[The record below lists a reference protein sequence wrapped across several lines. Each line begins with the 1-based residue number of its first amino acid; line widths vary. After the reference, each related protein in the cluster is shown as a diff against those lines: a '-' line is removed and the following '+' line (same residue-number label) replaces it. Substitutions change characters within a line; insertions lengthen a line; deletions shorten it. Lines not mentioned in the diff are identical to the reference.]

1 MSEFQYDLVI
11 IGAGPGGYEAAYEA
25 ADFGMKVALVEKDLV
40 GGTCLNRGCVP
51 TKTMMHS
58 SDAYRI
64 ATQSASIGV
73 SAEGVKADLNRIID
87 RKCEVSETLR
97 DGIMFLLK
105 KKKVDFVAGTAKV
118 TDGHTVEISGN
129 DEVSELTAANIM
141 IATGSEPATPP
152 IPGADLPG
160 VLDSTGLLE
169 LRGEIMKD
177 FVIIGG
183 GVIGIEFATI
193 YSDLGTNVTVVEAMD
208 RLLPNMDKELG
219 RSLKM
224 NFKNR
229 GIDTHTNAMVEKIE
243 ERNGRLV
250 CFYKEKDK
258 VQEVEADHI
267 LVCTGRRPVTKGV
280 FSEELEEK
288 LLGARGFLQVDDCYR
303 TEIPSIYGIGDAIGG
318 TMLAHTATA
327 EGRNAVA
334 IMNGKEPEI
343 NMNVVAGCIY
353 TSPEIASV
361 GLTQDEAKEAGI
373 DVITKKFPTSAN
385 GKTIIEELDRGFIK
399 LVASKEDHTLLGA
412 QLMCGRATDI
422 IGELAVAIANG
433 LTVEEVANTIHPHPT
448 FVEAVCEAARA

>member
-64 ATQSASIGV
+64 ATRSANIGV
-73 SAEGVKADLNRIID
+73 SAEGVKADLDRIID

-97 DGIMFLLK
+97 EGIMFLLK

-288 LLGARGFLQVDDCYR
+288 LLGARGFLQVDECYR

-422 IGELAVAIANG
+422 IGELAVTIANG
-433 LTVEEVANTIHPHPT
+433 LTIEEVANTIHPHPT

>member
-25 ADFGMKVALVEKDLV
+25 ADYGMKVALVEKDLV

-64 ATQSASIGV
+64 ATCSEGIGIT
-73 SAEGVKADLNRIID
+73 ATGVKADLDRIID
-87 RKCEVSETLR
+87 RKEKVSETLR
-97 DGIMFLLK
+97 DGILFLLK
-105 KKKVDFVAGTAKV
+105 KKKIDYIQGTAQVAGE
-118 TDGHTVEISGN
+118 HTIAISGN
-129 DEVSELTAANIM
+129 EEVSELTASNIM
-141 IATGSEPATPP
+141 IATGSESAVPP
-152 IPGADLPG
+152 IPGIDLPG
-160 VLDSTGLLE
+160 VLDSTALLE

-193 YSDLGTNVTVVEAMD
+193 YSDLGTKVTVVEALD

-229 GIDTHTNAMVEKIE
+229 GIDVHTSAMVEKIE
-243 ERNGRLV
+243 QRDDRLV

-267 LVCTGRRPVTKGV
+267 LVCTGRRPVTKGI
-280 FSEELEEK
+280 FTPELEEK
-288 LLGARGFLQVDDCYR
+288 VLGERGFLKVDDCYR
-303 TEIPSIYGIGDAIGG
+303 TAFPNIYGIGDVIGG

-327 EGRNAVA
+327 EGRDAVA
-334 IMNGKEPEI
+334 IMNGHEPEI
-343 NMNVVAGCIY
+343 NQNVVAGCIY

-361 GLTQDEAKEAGI
+361 GLTQDEAKAAGI
-373 DVITKKFPTSAN
+373 DVIVKKFPTSAN
-385 GKTIIEELDRGFIK
+385 GKTVIEELDRGFIK

-448 FVEAVCEAARA
+448 FVEAVCDAARS

>member
-64 ATQSASIGV
+64 ATRSANIGV

-288 LLGARGFLQVDDCYR
+288 LLGARGFLQVDECYR

-385 GKTIIEELDRGFIK
+385 GKTVIEELDRGFIK

-433 LTVEEVANTIHPHPT
+433 LTIEEVANTIHPHPT

>member
-64 ATQSASIGV
+64 ATRSANIGV
-73 SAEGVKADLNRIID
+73 TAEGVKADLNRIID

-433 LTVEEVANTIHPHPT
+433 LTIDEVANTIHPHPT

>member
-64 ATQSASIGV
+64 ATQSANIGV
-73 SAEGVKADLNRIID
+73 SAECVKADLNRIID

-433 LTVEEVANTIHPHPT
+433 LTIEEVANTIHPHPT

>member
-64 ATQSASIGV
+64 ATRSANIGV

-160 VLDSTGLLE
+160 VLDSTGLLD

-433 LTVEEVANTIHPHPT
+433 LTIEEVANTIHPHPT

>member
-64 ATQSASIGV
+64 ATRSANIGV

-258 VQEVEADHI
+258 VREVEADHI

-433 LTVEEVANTIHPHPT
+433 LTIEEVANTIHPHPT

>member
-64 ATQSASIGV
+64 ATRSANIGV

-399 LVASKEDHTLLGA
+399 LVASREDHTLLGA

-433 LTVEEVANTIHPHPT
+433 LTIEEVANTIHPHPT

>member
-64 ATQSASIGV
+64 ATRSANIGV

-343 NMNVVAGCIY
+343 NMNVVAGCVY

-433 LTVEEVANTIHPHPT
+433 LTIEEVANTIHPHPT

>member
-64 ATQSASIGV
+64 ATRSASIGV

-97 DGIMFLLK
+97 EGIMFLLK

-288 LLGARGFLQVDDCYR
+288 LLGARGFLQVDECYR

-433 LTVEEVANTIHPHPT
+433 LTIEEVANTIHPHPT

>member
-64 ATQSASIGV
+64 ATRSTNIGV
-73 SAEGVKADLNRIID
+73 TAEGAKADLNRIID

-280 FSEELEEK
+280 FSAELEEK

-433 LTVEEVANTIHPHPT
+433 LTIDEVANTIHPHPT

>member
-64 ATQSASIGV
+64 ATRSANIGV

-97 DGIMFLLK
+97 EGIMFLLK

-118 TDGHTVEISGN
+118 TDGHTVEINGN

-193 YSDLGTNVTVVEAMD
+193 YSDLETNVTVVEAMD

-288 LLGARGFLQVDDCYR
+288 LLGARGFLQVDECYR

-433 LTVEEVANTIHPHPT
+433 LTIEEVANTIHPHPT

>member
-1 MSEFQYDLVI
+1 M
-11 IGAGPGGYEAAYEA
+11 
-25 ADFGMKVALVEKDLV
+25 
-40 GGTCLNRGCVP
+40 
-51 TKTMMHS
+51 
-58 SDAYRI
+58 
-64 ATQSASIGV
+64 
-73 SAEGVKADLNRIID
+73 NRIID

-258 VQEVEADHI
+258 VQEVEADHL

-433 LTVEEVANTIHPHPT
+433 LTIEEVANTIHPHPT

>member
-64 ATQSASIGV
+64 ATQSANIGV
-73 SAEGVKADLNRIID
+73 SAEDVKADLNRIID

-152 IPGADLPG
+152 IPGANLPG

-267 LVCTGRRPVTKGV
+267 LVCTGRRPVTKGI

-288 LLGARGFLQVDDCYR
+288 LLGARGFLQVDECYR

-433 LTVEEVANTIHPHPT
+433 LTIEEVANTIHPHPT

>member
-64 ATQSASIGV
+64 ATRSANIGV
-73 SAEGVKADLNRIID
+73 TAEGVKADLNRIID

-97 DGIMFLLK
+97 EGIMFLLK

-129 DEVSELTAANIM
+129 EEVSELTAANIM

-280 FSEELEEK
+280 FSAELEEK

-433 LTVEEVANTIHPHPT
+433 LTIDEVANTIHPHPT

>member
-64 ATQSASIGV
+64 ATQSANIGV
-73 SAEGVKADLNRIID
+73 FAEGVKADLNRIID

-280 FSEELEEK
+280 FSAELEEK

-433 LTVEEVANTIHPHPT
+433 LTIDEVANTIHPHPT

>member
-64 ATQSASIGV
+64 ATRSANIGV
-73 SAEGVKADLNRIID
+73 TAEGVKADLNRIID

-280 FSEELEEK
+280 FSAELEEK

-433 LTVEEVANTIHPHPT
+433 LTIEEVANTIHPHPT

>member
-64 ATQSASIGV
+64 ATQSANIGV
-73 SAEGVKADLNRIID
+73 TAAGVKADLNRIID

-129 DEVSELTAANIM
+129 EEVSELTAANIM

-280 FSEELEEK
+280 FSAELEEK

-433 LTVEEVANTIHPHPT
+433 LTIEEVANTIHPHPT

>member
-64 ATQSASIGV
+64 ATRSANIGV

-97 DGIMFLLK
+97 EGIMFLLK

-433 LTVEEVANTIHPHPT
+433 LTIEEVANTIHPHPT

>member
-64 ATQSASIGV
+64 ATQSAKIGV

-433 LTVEEVANTIHPHPT
+433 LTIEEVANTIHPHPT

>member
-64 ATQSASIGV
+64 ATRSANIGV
-73 SAEGVKADLNRIID
+73 TAEGVKADLNRIID

-433 LTVEEVANTIHPHPT
+433 LTIEEVANTIHPHPT

>member
-64 ATQSASIGV
+64 ATQSANIGV
-73 SAEGVKADLNRIID
+73 SAEDVKADLNRIID

-129 DEVSELTAANIM
+129 DEVSELTATNIM

-433 LTVEEVANTIHPHPT
+433 LTIEEVANTIHPHPT

>member
-64 ATQSASIGV
+64 ATRSANIGV

-129 DEVSELTAANIM
+129 GEVSELTAANIM

-433 LTVEEVANTIHPHPT
+433 LTIDEVANTIHPHPT

>member
-64 ATQSASIGV
+64 ATRSANIGV

-129 DEVSELTAANIM
+129 EEVSELTAANIM

-280 FSEELEEK
+280 FSAGLEEK

-433 LTVEEVANTIHPHPT
+433 LTIDEVANTIHPHPT

>member
-64 ATQSASIGV
+64 ATQSANIGV
-73 SAEGVKADLNRIID
+73 SAEDVKADLNRIID

-97 DGIMFLLK
+97 EGIMFLLK

-433 LTVEEVANTIHPHPT
+433 LTIEEVANTIHPHPT

>member
-64 ATQSASIGV
+64 ATQSANIGV
-73 SAEGVKADLNRIID
+73 SAESVKADLNRIID

-433 LTVEEVANTIHPHPT
+433 LTIEEVANTIHPHPT

>member
-64 ATQSASIGV
+64 ATRSANIGV

-208 RLLPNMDKELG
+208 RLLPSMDKELG

-280 FSEELEEK
+280 FSEELEER

-433 LTVEEVANTIHPHPT
+433 LTIEEVANTIHPHPT

>member
-64 ATQSASIGV
+64 ATRSANIGV
-73 SAEGVKADLNRIID
+73 TAEGVKADLNRIID

-129 DEVSELTAANIM
+129 DEVSELTATNIM

-280 FSEELEEK
+280 FSAELEEK

-433 LTVEEVANTIHPHPT
+433 LTIDEVANTIHPHPT

>member
-64 ATQSASIGV
+64 ATRSANIGV

-87 RKCEVSETLR
+87 RKCQVSETLR

-288 LLGARGFLQVDDCYR
+288 LLGARGFLQVDECYR

-433 LTVEEVANTIHPHPT
+433 LTIEEVANTIHPHPT

>member
-64 ATQSASIGV
+64 ATRSANIGV

-385 GKTIIEELDRGFIK
+385 GKTVIEELDRGFIK
-399 LVASKEDHTLLGA
+399 LVASKEDYTLLGA

-433 LTVEEVANTIHPHPT
+433 LTIEEVANTIHPHPT

>member
-64 ATQSASIGV
+64 ATRSANIGV
-73 SAEGVKADLNRIID
+73 TAEGVKADLNRIID

-129 DEVSELTAANIM
+129 EEVSELTAANIM

-243 ERNGRLV
+243 ERNDRLV

-280 FSEELEEK
+280 FSAELEEK

-433 LTVEEVANTIHPHPT
+433 LTIDEVANTIHPHPT

>member
-64 ATQSASIGV
+64 ATQAANIGV

-118 TDGHTVEISGN
+118 TGGHTVEISGN

-433 LTVEEVANTIHPHPT
+433 LTIEEVANTIHPHPT

>member
-64 ATQSASIGV
+64 ATQSANIGV
-73 SAEGVKADLNRIID
+73 TAAGVKADLNRIID

-433 LTVEEVANTIHPHPT
+433 LTIEEVANTIHPHPT

>member
-1 MSEFQYDLVI
+1 MSEFQYDLAI

-64 ATQSASIGV
+64 ATRSANIGV

-433 LTVEEVANTIHPHPT
+433 LTIEEVANTIHPHPT

>member
-64 ATQSASIGV
+64 ATRSANIGV
-73 SAEGVKADLNRIID
+73 TAEGVKADLNRIID

-129 DEVSELTAANIM
+129 DEVSELTADNIM

-280 FSEELEEK
+280 FNEELEEK

-433 LTVEEVANTIHPHPT
+433 LTIEEVANTIHPHPT

>member
-64 ATQSASIGV
+64 ATRSANIGV
-73 SAEGVKADLNRIID
+73 TAEGVKADLNRIID

-129 DEVSELTAANIM
+129 EEVSELTAANIM

-280 FSEELEEK
+280 FSAELEEK

-433 LTVEEVANTIHPHPT
+433 LTIDEVANTIHPHPT

>member
-1 MSEFQYDLVI
+1 
-11 IGAGPGGYEAAYEA
+11 
-25 ADFGMKVALVEKDLV
+25 
-40 GGTCLNRGCVP
+40 
-51 TKTMMHS
+51 MMHS

-64 ATQSASIGV
+64 ATRSANIGV

-97 DGIMFLLK
+97 EGIMFLLK

-288 LLGARGFLQVDDCYR
+288 LLGARGFLQVDECYR

-433 LTVEEVANTIHPHPT
+433 LTIEEVANTIHPHPT